1 MHDHKR
7 CPGGLAFYASKH
19 RRQQFWL
26 LSNRQPGDPH
36 LQVGDGEVD
45 YKGGGSGVLVLPS
58 FSNASCGSSIS
69 SADGLVLTLALH
81 LHEAVPISL
90 VV

>member
-1 MHDHKR
+1 MT
-7 CPGGLAFYASKH
+7 GGLALYASKH
-19 RRQQFWL
+19 RGHKFCL
-26 LSNRQPGDPH
+26 LFNRQPGDPH
-36 LQVGDGEVD
+36 LQVDDGEVD
-45 YKGGGSGVLVLPS
+45 YKGGGYGVLVLPS

-69 SADGLVLTLALH
+69 SADGLVLTLTLH